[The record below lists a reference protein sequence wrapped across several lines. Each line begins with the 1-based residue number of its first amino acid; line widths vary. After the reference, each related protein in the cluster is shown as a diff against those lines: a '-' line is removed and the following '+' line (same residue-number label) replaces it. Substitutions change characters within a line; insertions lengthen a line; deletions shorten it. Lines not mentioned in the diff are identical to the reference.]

1 MRRADWAKRLFD
13 YLEAVRSKPFSLASH
28 NCALFVAGAIKEMRD
43 TDPVAELGIKLE
55 TERDVVRALAGHG
68 GVRGL
73 ATEYLGEMRPPLR
86 ARRGD
91 VVIKAGDGG
100 ETLGICAGTHAL
112 FLCVDGLQARDL
124 AECEG
129 CWWVE

>member
-13 YLEAVRSKPFSLASH
+13 YLEAVRSKPFSITTH
-28 NCALFVAGAIKEMRD
+28 NCALFVAGAIQAMRD

-55 TERDVVRALAGHG
+55 SERDVVNALARG

-73 ATEYLGEMRPPLR
+73 ATEYLGEMRPPLK

-91 VVIKAGDGG
+91 VVIKAGTDG
-100 ETLGICAGTHAL
+100 ETLGVCAGTHAL
-112 FLCVDGLQARDL
+112 FLCSDGLQTRDL